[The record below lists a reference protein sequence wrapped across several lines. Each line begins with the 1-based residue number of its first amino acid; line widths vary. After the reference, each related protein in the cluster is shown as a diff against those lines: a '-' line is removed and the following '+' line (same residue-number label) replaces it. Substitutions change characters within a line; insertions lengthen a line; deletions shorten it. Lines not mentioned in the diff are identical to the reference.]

1 MPQESTEKREKA
13 KQLYVESGG
22 IMLLKDIA
30 SQLEV
35 PPSTVSLWKK
45 TDQWDKS
52 LKRKPKKKKRPG
64 SIGNTRAAGP
74 QPSNRNNKKALRHG
88 LYEKIKYDTM
98 TPEEIQLIDQVRNND
113 DQIQMI
119 VNHIAELEVRER
131 RMYAR
136 IAAVEEAASKSKDG
150 LITDNTIFQING
162 KAKAGENDEETTSG
176 KSSLSRMRKR
186 ATELIQDIEVALTI
200 VQRQKLNAIM
210 SLHKLTEDIITRT
223 NEDKR
228 LEMERRRVETLER
241 RLALVDPAVESDTLK
256 EARKILEEIPSA
268 F

>member
-1 MPQESTEKREKA
+1 MPQDSTEKRGKA

-45 TDQWDKS
+45 VDEWDKS
-52 LKRKPKKKKRPG
+52 LKRKPKKKPRPG
-64 SIGNTRAAGP
+64 SIGNKRAAGP

-98 TPEEIQLIDQVRNND
+98 TEDEIKLIDEVRRID
-113 DQIQMI
+113 DQIRLQLDL
-119 VNHIAELEVRER
+119 IAELDVRER

-136 IAAVEEAASKSKDG
+136 IAAIQEAAIKSKDG

-162 KAKAGENDEETTSG
+162 KAKAGENDEESTSG

-186 ATELIQDIEVALTI
+186 ATELIQDIESVLNI
-200 VQRQKLNAIM
+200 VQRQKQNAILA
-210 SLHKLTEDIITRT
+210 LHKLTEDKITRE
-223 NEDKR
+223 NEQTR
-228 LEMERRRVETLER
+228 LELEKRRVDILER
-241 RLALVDPAVESDTLK
+241 RLALIDPTLESDTLK
-256 EARKILEEIPSA
+256 EARKILEGIPSA